1 MQVLKKNSYKLTV
14 YILCRDR
21 PQYAIQAIKSVLK
34 SANEQTE
41 VVISDNSETDS
52 LEKICSTEFPSIQ
65 YIRRQ
70 PPRTWASHVKQILD
84 EVRSEYFVLFHD
96 DDIMLEA
103 YIPTLINFMDLNT
116 KISAVGCNAEVI
128 DGAGKKVGIKFLSNL
143 KSVLIITNTH
153 QFISPYL
160 MGSFCSNGIAPF
172 PSYMYRQ
179 KYISSSF
186 INYKEGG
193 KFSDVTFLLKVLQE
207 APMAWYPDSLILYRN
222 HGANDSATESIPD
235 RLSLIR
241 FLIKCGLDRRSLDF
255 QYFRF
260 NFWINWWVNCHMG
273 VNLLKSNGW
282 RQKIV
287 LYFLIK
293 TCIKLGLRDR
303 NFNKLILRKFFKLLT
318 YKKIKC

>member
-1 MQVLKKNSYKLTV
+1 MRNFKSNSYKLTV

-21 PQYAIQAIKSVLK
+21 PYYAIQAIKSVLQ
-34 SANEQTE
+34 SADEQTE

-52 LEKICSTEFPSIQ
+52 LEKICSTEFPFIK

-70 PPRTWASHVKQILD
+70 PPRTWASHVKEILG

-103 YIPTLINFMDLNT
+103 YIPTLLNFMDLNP
-116 KISAVGCNAEVI
+116 KISAVGCNAEII
-128 DGAGKKVGIKFLSNL
+128 DGAGKKVGIKFLPNL
-143 KSVLIITNTH
+143 RSPLIITDTY

-160 MGSFCSNGIAPF
+160 KGSFCSTGIAPF
-172 PSYMYRQ
+172 PSYMYRK

-193 KFSDVTFLLKVLQE
+193 KFSDVTFLIKVLQE
-207 APMAWYPDSLILYRN
+207 APMAWHPDSLILYRN

-235 RLSLIR
+235 RLSLMR
-241 FLIKCGLDRRSLDF
+241 FLIKRGLYRRSLDF
-255 QYFRF
+255 QYFKF
-260 NFWINWWVNCHMG
+260 NFWLNWWVNYHKG
-273 VNLLKSNGW
+273 INLLKSNGW
-282 RQKIV
+282 RQKII

-303 NFNKLILRKFFKLLT
+303 NFNKLILRKFLKLLT
-318 YKKIKC
+318 YKK